1 MHFITRVKA
10 GKVLMNYIF
19 CFKVLKQMHVLQCIN
34 KTHQSNLLLYR
45 MNLTCK
51 GRHIQTML
59 KLESRLKKLST
70 YITFSQVHL
79 EVLILDVS
87 LLDYLTAN

>member
-1 MHFITRVKA
+1 
-10 GKVLMNYIF
+10 MNYIF

-70 YITFSQVHL
+70 YITFFPSGFRSFNTGRVITRL
-79 EVLILDVS
+79 SDS
-87 LLDYLTAN
+87 